1 MTTTH
6 VNDFVRS
13 FFVKIRTVEDKNNFY
28 INNCLWMTTRII
40 LMKMSIMTIKRELSG
55 SFMVLVSKICISII
69 LVLPCLV
76 MYVVLISIHNSGI
89 NNYKII
95 KCYHAHIW
103 EFLRVIMEKNDKRKM
118 VIRLG
123 RWSWKFCLKGY
134 WNFSTSKYWRNV
146 KNAW

>member
-13 FFVKIRTVEDKNNFY
+13 FFVEIRTVEDKNNFY

-40 LMKMSIMTIKRELSG
+40 LMKMSIMTIQRELSG
-55 SFMVLVSKICISII
+55 SFMVLVSKIFISII

-76 MYVVLISIHNSGI
+76 MYVVLISIHNYGI

-103 EFLRVIMEKNDKRKM
+103 DVLRVIMEKNDKRKM

-134 WNFSTSKYWRNV
+134 WNFSTK
-146 KNAW
+146 K